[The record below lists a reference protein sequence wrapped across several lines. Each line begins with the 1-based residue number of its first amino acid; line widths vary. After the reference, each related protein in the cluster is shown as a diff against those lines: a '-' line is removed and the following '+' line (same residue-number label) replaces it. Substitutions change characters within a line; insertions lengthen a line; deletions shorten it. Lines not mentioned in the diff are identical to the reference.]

1 MRAPVDLP
9 PPLTGSPLEAGA
21 AAPTPLPAASTSPA
35 SYTINLKTRQAC
47 ATPHAKNLA
56 RAEGGFIDVATPS
69 PHTVTVTMTGTT
81 AANSYLACT
90 GAAAETFHL
99 IQDFEI
105 TCSDPNVKT
114 VTLTLDSA
122 LVGFVRS
129 KGRAGACM
137 RRWTRYWGR
146 GGCCSRKWRW

>member
-1 MRAPVDLP
+1 
-9 PPLTGSPLEAGA
+9 LTGSPLAAGA
-21 AAPTPLPAASTSPA
+21 AAPAPLPAASASPA
-35 SYTINLKTRQAC
+35 ATYTINLKTRQAC

-56 RAEGGFIDVATPS
+56 RAEGGFIDAATPS
-69 PHTVTVTMTGTT
+69 PHTLPVTVNGTT
-81 AANSYLACT
+81 AANSYLGCT

-99 IQDFEI
+99 IQEFEI

-137 RRWTRYWGR
+137 RRAEVTVTSASGEGSPLAVAYPPL
-146 GGCCSRKWRW
+146 